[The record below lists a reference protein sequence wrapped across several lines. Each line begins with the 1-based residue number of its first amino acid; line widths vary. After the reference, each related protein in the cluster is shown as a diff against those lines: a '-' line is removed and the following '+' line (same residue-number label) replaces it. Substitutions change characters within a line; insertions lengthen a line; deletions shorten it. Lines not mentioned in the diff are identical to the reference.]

1 MPDQAVILLA
11 EDSEDDILLIR
22 KAFARVFINNPLHVV
37 RDGVETIACLKGEAK
52 YSNRDEYPLP
62 DLMLLDLKMPELDGF
77 EVLKWIRQQPGPS
90 SLLKIMFSEKKKA
103 VQPEFWIAADQ
114 VVISAQSG
122 FYAKL
127 EETLESFGFAAK
139 VRALCAPA
147 YDKSGVGRPGIDPVV
162 YLKMIMVG
170 FFEDLPSE
178 RAIAARCADSMSIR
192 AFLKYELQ
200 EKTPEHSSFT
210 VIRQRLGL
218 EIYERIFRLTLQ
230 ALREHGLLRGKNLG
244 IDASVIEANASL
256 RALVHRNTEEQY
268 WDYVKRLASE
278 AGIDPEDTAAVR
290 KFDRHRPGKGS
301 NQEWQNPHDP
311 DAKIGRT
318 KDGATDMIYKPEA
331 VVDLDTGA
339 IVQAQVQLGDEADH
353 QDMAGRI
360 LEAQQNINRGC
371 VKPLDTL
378 TVRSVTS
385 DKGYY
390 AVSELQALQKEG
402 VRTVI
407 ADPIGNRRLDKLAA
421 APKRA
426 VLAARRSVK
435 SKSGKDL
442 LRRRGMHI
450 ERSFAHILDCGGMR
464 RATLRGWENLNKRYK
479 LAAAFYNLS
488 QLMRKLFGFGT
499 PKQLAALWRLLFVQ
513 LTWLVGLRVAMAQP
527 ISSAGPSIWQAP
539 RKLRP
544 IVAN

>member
-1 MPDQAVILLA
+1 
-11 EDSEDDILLIR
+11 
-22 KAFARVFINNPLHVV
+22 
-37 RDGVETIACLKGEAK
+37 
-52 YSNRDEYPLP
+52 
-62 DLMLLDLKMPELDGF
+62 
-77 EVLKWIRQQPGPS
+77 
-90 SLLKIMFSEKKKA
+90 MFTEKKKA
-103 VQPEFWIAADQ
+103 AQPEFWIAADQ
-114 VVISAQSG
+114 VVGAAGSG

-139 VRALCAPA
+139 VRALCASA
-147 YDKSGVGRPGIDPVV
+147 YNRSGVGRPGIDPVV

-192 AFLKYELQ
+192 AFLKYELH

-218 EIYERIFRLTLQ
+218 EVYERIFGLTLQ

-244 IDASVIEANASL
+244 IDSSVIEANASL

-268 WDYVKRLASE
+268 WDYVKRLAAE
-278 AGIDPEDTAAVR
+278 QGIDPDDAAAVR
-290 KFDRHRPGKGS
+290 KFDRNRPGKGS
-301 NQEWQNPHDP
+301 NQEWVNPHDP

-339 IVQAQVQLGDEADH
+339 IVQAQVLPGDAADH
-353 QDMAGRI
+353 QHLAGRV
-360 LEAQQNINRGC
+360 LEAQENLNRAEA
-371 VKPLDTL
+371 KPLDTL
-378 TVRSVTS
+378 TVQSITS

-390 AVSELQALQKEG
+390 AVSELQILQGEG
-402 VRTVI
+402 IRTVI
-407 ADPIGNRRLDKLAA
+407 SDPISNRRLYKLELEEQ
-421 APKRA
+421 RA
-426 VLAARRSVK
+426 VRAARRSVK
-435 SKSGKDL
+435 SKSGKAL
-442 LRRRGMHI
+442 LRRRGMQI

-488 QLMRKLFGFGT
+488 QLMRKLVGVGT
-499 PKQLAALWRLLFVQ
+499 PKQLAAHGRLLFRCLASFLEVVAAMVQ
-513 LTWLVGLRVAMAQP
+513 PNSLAI
-527 ISSAGPSIWQAP
+527 ISFWKKH
-539 RKLRP
+539 RKVSLP
-544 IVAN
+544 LAI

>member
-1 MPDQAVILLA
+1 
-11 EDSEDDILLIR
+11 
-22 KAFARVFINNPLHVV
+22 
-37 RDGVETIACLKGEAK
+37 
-52 YSNRDEYPLP
+52 
-62 DLMLLDLKMPELDGF
+62 
-77 EVLKWIRQQPGPS
+77 
-90 SLLKIMFSEKKKA
+90 MFSAKKKA
-103 VQPEFWIAADQ
+103 AQSEFWISADQ
-114 VVISAQSG
+114 VVSSAKSG

-147 YDKSGVGRPGIDPVV
+147 YDKSGVGRPGIDPAV
-162 YLKMIMVG
+162 YLKMVMVG

-192 AFLKYELQ
+192 AFLKYELH

-218 EIYERIFRLTLQ
+218 EIYERIFTLTLQ

-244 IDASVIEANASL
+244 IDSSVIEANASL

-268 WDYVKRLASE
+268 WDYVKRLAAES
-278 AGIDPEDTAAVR
+278 GIDPDDTAAVR

-301 NQEWQNPHDP
+301 NQEWENPHDP

-339 IVQAQVQLGDEADH
+339 IVQAQVHPGDQADH
-353 QDMAGRI
+353 KEMATRI
-360 LEAQQNINRGC
+360 LEAQQNINLASGAE
-371 VKPLDTL
+371 LDTL
-378 TVRSVTS
+378 TLQSVTS

-390 AVSELQALQKEG
+390 AVDELKALQRENI
-402 VRTVI
+402 RTVI
-407 ADPIGNRRLDKLAA
+407 ADPIDNRRLDRLQADQKQ
-421 APKRA
+421 A
-426 VLAARRSVK
+426 VRAARCSAK
-435 SKSGKDL
+435 SQSGKDL

-464 RATLRGWENLNKRYK
+464 RTTLRGWENLNKRFK

-499 PKQLAALWRLLFVQ
+499 PKQLEARCGALFSWLHCLLTLTAAVLDRATVQARCWILELASNLFRPVCV
-513 LTWLVGLRVAMAQP
+513 TDSKTGG
-527 ISSAGPSIWQAP
+527 SSTDS
-539 RKLRP
+539 
-544 IVAN
+544 

>member
-1 MPDQAVILLA
+1 
-11 EDSEDDILLIR
+11 
-22 KAFARVFINNPLHVV
+22 
-37 RDGVETIACLKGEAK
+37 
-52 YSNRDEYPLP
+52 
-62 DLMLLDLKMPELDGF
+62 
-77 EVLKWIRQQPGPS
+77 
-90 SLLKIMFSEKKKA
+90 MFSAKKKA
-103 VQPEFWIAADQ
+103 AQSEFWIPADQ
-114 VVISAQSG
+114 LVSSAKSG

-192 AFLKYELQ
+192 AFLKYELN

-218 EIYERIFRLTLQ
+218 EIYERIFTLTLQ

-244 IDASVIEANASL
+244 IDSSVIEANASL

-268 WDYVKRLASE
+268 WDYVKRLAAES
-278 AGIDPEDTAAVR
+278 GIDPEDTAAVR

-301 NQEWQNPHDP
+301 NQEWENPHDP

-339 IVQAQVQLGDEADH
+339 IVQAQVQPGDEADH
-353 QDMAGRI
+353 KNMAGRI
-360 LEAQQNINRGC
+360 LEAQQNINRAC
-371 VKPLDTL
+371 EEKLDTL
-378 TVRSVTS
+378 TVQSVTS

-390 AVSELQALQKEG
+390 AVSELQTLQGESI
-402 VRTVI
+402 RTVI
-407 ADPIGNRRLDKLAA
+407 VDPTDNRRLEKLE
-421 APKRA
+421 PEHKQA

-464 RATLRGWENLNKRYK
+464 RTTLRGWENLNKRYK

-499 PKQLAALWRLLFVQ
+499 PKQLAALGRLVFLQ
-513 LTWLVGLRVAMAQP
+513 LTCLWGLLAAVAHQ
-527 ISSAGPSIWQAP
+527 ISSAGILMRQSR
-539 RKLRP
+539 RKFCSP
-544 IVAN
+544 AAW

>member
-1 MPDQAVILLA
+1 
-11 EDSEDDILLIR
+11 
-22 KAFARVFINNPLHVV
+22 
-37 RDGVETIACLKGEAK
+37 
-52 YSNRDEYPLP
+52 
-62 DLMLLDLKMPELDGF
+62 
-77 EVLKWIRQQPGPS
+77 
-90 SLLKIMFSEKKKA
+90 MFSAKKKA
-103 VQPEFWIAADQ
+103 AQSEFWIPADQ
-114 VVISAQSG
+114 VVSSAKSG

-192 AFLKYELQ
+192 AFLKYELN

-218 EIYERIFRLTLQ
+218 EIYERIFTLTLQ

-244 IDASVIEANASL
+244 IDSSVIEANASL

-268 WDYVKRLASE
+268 WDYVKRLAAES
-278 AGIDPEDTAAVR
+278 GIDPEDTAAVR

-301 NQEWQNPHDP
+301 NQEWVNPYDP
-311 DAKIGRT
+311 NAKIGRT

-339 IVQAQVQLGDEADH
+339 IVQAQVQPGDEADH
-353 QDMAGRI
+353 KNMAGRI
-360 LEAQQNINRGC
+360 LAAQQNINRAC
-371 VKPLDTL
+371 EEKLDTL
-378 TVRSVTS
+378 TVQSVTS

-390 AVSELQALQKEG
+390 AVSELQTLQGEAI
-402 VRTVI
+402 RTVI
-407 ADPIGNRRLDKLAA
+407 VDPIDNRRLEKLE
-421 APKRA
+421 PDQRQA
-426 VLAARRSVK
+426 VLTARRSVT

-464 RATLRGWENLNKRYK
+464 RTTLRGWENLNKRYK
-479 LAAAFYNLS
+479 LAAGFYNLS

-499 PKQLAALWRLLFVQ
+499 PKQLAALARRLYLQWTCFLELLAV
-513 LTWLVGLRVAMAQP
+513 MACQ
-527 ISSAGPSIWQAP
+527 ITSAGILLWQSR
-539 RKLRP
+539 RKFCP
-544 IVAN
+544 TVAR